1 MITRSPL
8 RAYSDMRSA
17 YAAILTLDADYL
29 RTNRRKSALE
39 LTLCSTFTPQY
50 DAQGRSLPEKQTIEV
65 RCWYDS
71 PTQDSDYQWFV
82 GRAAS
87 LP

>member
-8 RAYSDMRSA
+8 RAYPDMRLA
-17 YAAILTLDADYL
+17 YAALLALDADYL

-39 LTLCSTFTPQY
+39 LTLCSTFSPQY
-50 DAQGRSLPEKQTIEV
+50 DSLGRQLPERQTIEV

-71 PTQDSDYQWFV
+71 PTQDTEYQWFAA
-82 GRAAS
+82 RAAS
-87 LP
+87 LS

>member
-1 MITRSPL
+1 MITRRTLKSF
-8 RAYSDMRSA
+8 ASMREA
-17 YAAILTLDADYL
+17 YAALLALDADYL
-29 RTNRRKSALE
+29 KTNRRKSALE

-50 DAQGRSLPEKQTIEV
+50 DAQGRPLPERQTIEV

-71 PTQDSDYQWFV
+71 PTQDAEYQWFV

-87 LP
+87 LT